1 MVRCVRD
8 TRCLKEKG
16 HKGWCKVTG
25 EREWE
30 ESPRRARG
38 SAAASSKV
46 AKMQAL
52 GAKREHQATRSGG
65 DVDAGDWD
73 EGDEGEG
80 DVEYEDFG
88 MTRAERRSARGGSGH
103 SAAAAHEDEDEEQ
116 GEDWSGPAAA
126 PESFESIRLPR
137 QRLEMWQLE
146 PFFDETVV
154 GCLVR
159 IGLGQTETGGSGLY
173 RLAEV
178 VAVAEDAEKPYSL
191 GSRRCTKRLQ
201 LEFGECRR
209 FYPMTS
215 VSNQHF
221 DSLECVSFQQVRE
234 AAGLPPITQMQV
246 EAKKLALHQ
255 ASHYQ
260 YSEEDV
266 ARKVRQEQ
274 QSKPVQELTT
284 RQKLL
289 ARHSGG
295 GGQQTQGPRKF
306 QRNVLGQAV
315 YSEE

>member
-1 MVRCVRD
+1 MPQCARD
-8 TRCLKEKG
+8 TRCVKDKG
-16 HKGWCKVTG
+16 HKGWCKTTG
-25 EREWE
+25 EKEWE
-30 ESPRRARG
+30 EPPKRSSRG
-38 SAAASSKV
+38 ASAAAAASSKV

-52 GAKREHQATRSGG
+52 GAKRERQATRQGDHSDSG
-65 DVDAGDWD
+65 DDD
-73 EGDEGEG
+73 EGEAEGEG

-88 MTRAERRSARGGSGH
+88 MSARERKAARGGGY
-103 SAAAAHEDEDEEQ
+103 SAAAAHEEEEE
-116 GEDWSGPAAA
+116 GEDWSGPPAA

-146 PFFDETVV
+146 PFFNETVV

-221 DSLECVSFQQVRE
+221 DSLECVSFQQVRTHTYNPT
-234 AAGLPPITQMQV
+234 L
-246 EAKKLALHQ
+246 
-255 ASHYQ
+255 
-260 YSEEDV
+260 
-266 ARKVRQEQ
+266 
-274 QSKPVQELTT
+274 
-284 RQKLL
+284 
-289 ARHSGG
+289 
-295 GGQQTQGPRKF
+295 
-306 QRNVLGQAV
+306 
-315 YSEE
+315 

>member
-1 MVRCVRD
+1 MPQCARD
-8 TRCLKEKG
+8 TRCVKDKG
-16 HKGWCKVTG
+16 HKGWCKTTG
-25 EREWE
+25 EKEWE
-30 ESPRRARG
+30 EPPKRSSRG
-38 SAAASSKV
+38 ASAAAAASSKV

-52 GAKREHQATRSGG
+52 GAKRERQATRQGDHSDSG
-65 DVDAGDWD
+65 DDD
-73 EGDEGEG
+73 EGEAEGEG

-88 MTRAERRSARGGSGH
+88 MSARERKAARGGGY
-103 SAAAAHEDEDEEQ
+103 SAAAAHEEEEEE
-116 GEDWSGPAAA
+116 GEDWSGPPAA

-146 PFFDETVV
+146 PFFNETVV

-221 DSLECVSFQQVRE
+221 DSLECVSFQQVRTHTCDPT
-234 AAGLPPITQMQV
+234 L
-246 EAKKLALHQ
+246 
-255 ASHYQ
+255 
-260 YSEEDV
+260 
-266 ARKVRQEQ
+266 
-274 QSKPVQELTT
+274 
-284 RQKLL
+284 
-289 ARHSGG
+289 
-295 GGQQTQGPRKF
+295 
-306 QRNVLGQAV
+306 
-315 YSEE
+315 